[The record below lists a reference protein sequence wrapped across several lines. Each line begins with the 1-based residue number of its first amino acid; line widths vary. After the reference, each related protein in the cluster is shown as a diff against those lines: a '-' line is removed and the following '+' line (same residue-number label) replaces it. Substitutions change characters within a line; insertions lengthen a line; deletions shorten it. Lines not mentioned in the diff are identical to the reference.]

1 MKFWENLS
9 LTFLWTNN
17 NNNNNTRRGS
27 NGSGGKQV
35 AEKYISVYKNP
46 KTNQWERPIVAN
58 MASGVYNTW
67 EVKSIKVS
75 VDNNEWIE
83 GVIIKRCVLNL
94 YLIYECIYK
103 RNLLVLL
110 K

>member
-1 MKFWENLS
+1 MLKRLS
-9 LTFLWTNN
+9 PVCPFFYAV
-17 NNNNNTRRGS
+17 NNTRRG

-75 VDNNEWIE
+75 VDNNE
-83 GVIIKRCVLNL
+83 
-94 YLIYECIYK
+94 
-103 RNLLVLL
+103 
-110 K
+110 